1 VTVIAVS
8 AHNTMAQDP
17 GLLGQNLFGTDPCSE
32 VAVLQCVLADA
43 QLEGCVPPTRD
54 EGESAEEVSDI
65 RESPQEDGCEPPE
78 YAAGEEEDVREP
90 GNTLNVTNFNL
101 TIRLPL
107 GHRSCNRQRLRR

>member
-1 VTVIAVS
+1 
-8 AHNTMAQDP
+8 MAQDP
-17 GLLGQNLFGTDPCSE
+17 GLLGQNLFGMDPCSE

-43 QLEGCVPPTRD
+43 QIEGCVPPTRD

-65 RESPQEDGCEPPE
+65 RESLQEHGCEPLE
-78 YAAGEEEDVREP
+78 YAAGEEEVREP

-107 GHRSCNRQRLRR
+107 GHRSYNRQRLRR